1 MEIEKMRIPRSCM
14 LLLLVAASTFALCG
28 SAYSGQSDSK
38 IRQAEFST
46 IVFFVVFAVLTLLI
60 SFWASRRAT
69 SSSEYLTAGSSISSG
84 QNGLAIAGDY
94 MSAGA
99 FLGLS
104 GAIYASGLDGMF
116 LAASYLA
123 SWPIVLF
130 LVAEPLRRLG
140 KYSFAD
146 VLTHKLRERPI
157 RILAGTSTIVIVS
170 FYLVAQMVGAGELI
184 SLLFG
189 IGYGPAVIMVGLL
202 MIVFSTLGGMR
213 AATWVQIIKAILM
226 IGGSAMIAALVLA
239 RFGFNVSDLLKTAA
253 SNHPNGNGITDIRG
267 FAQDAVATLSLGI
280 GVLFGTA
287 GLPHILMRFFT
298 VSDERAARVSVF
310 YATCLIGLFFAMLF
324 IIGYGSIAL
333 LRGDPT
339 YANAG
344 GALFGGNNLAPIHL
358 ARAVGGSLLAGF
370 ISAVAFA
377 TILAVV
383 SGLLIAGASSA
394 ANDLVVGLSDR
405 QLDEYMRLRISRF
418 AAMVLGVLGILLGLA
433 CEGQN
438 VAYLLAL
445 ATAIAASANFPLLLL
460 AIYWDGLTTRGAVVG
475 GTFGLVSSV
484 VLTAMGPTV
493 WSKVLG
499 LGPAIFP
506 YDSPALFTVP
516 LTLFV
521 CWLVSIAK
529 AEPQKDWQFAQPAAL
544 AQYVDSSNA

>member
-1 MEIEKMRIPRSCM
+1 MRFPRNRV
-14 LLLLVAASTFALCG
+14 LLLLATVSIFGACGAAYA
-28 SAYSGQSDSK
+28 AQSDSQS
-38 IRQAEFST
+38 RQADFST

-60 SFWASRRAT
+60 SFWAGRRAT
-69 SSSEYLTAGSSISSG
+69 SSSEYLTAGSSISAG

-157 RILAGTSTIVIVS
+157 RILAGASTIVIVS

-213 AATWVQIIKAILM
+213 AATWVQIIKAVLM
-226 IGGSAMIAALVLA
+226 ICGSAMIATLVLT
-239 RFGFNVSDLLKTAA
+239 RFGFSLSDLLKTAA
-253 SNHPNGNGITDIRG
+253 ANHPNGNSIMDIRG
-267 FAQDAVATLSLGI
+267 FSLDAIATLSLAVGI
-280 GVLFGTA
+280 LFGTA

-298 VSDERAARVSVF
+298 VSDERAARISVF
-310 YATCLIGLFFAMLF
+310 YATCLIALFFTMLF
-324 IIGYGSIAL
+324 FIGYGSIAI
-333 LRGDPT
+333 LRGDAT
-339 YANAG
+339 YASAS

-358 ARAVGGSLLAGF
+358 ASAVGGSVLAGF

-383 SGLLIAGASSA
+383 SGLIIAGASSA
-394 ANDLVVGLSDR
+394 ANDLVVGLSGR
-405 QLDEYMRLRISRF
+405 HLEERTRLRISRIS
-418 AAMVLGVLGILLGLA
+418 ALAIGVLGIVFGLA

-475 GTFGLVSSV
+475 GAVGLVSSV
-484 VLTAMGPTV
+484 VLTSMGPTI

-516 LTLFV
+516 LTLLV

-529 AEPQKDWQFAQPAAL
+529 AEPEKDWRLAQPSV
-544 AQYVDSSNA
+544 AQYAE

>member
-1 MEIEKMRIPRSCM
+1 MRFRRNSV
-14 LLLLVAASTFALCG
+14 LLLLATVSTFGAAG
-28 SAYSGQSDSK
+28 VAYSAQSDSQ
-38 IRQAEFST
+38 IRQADFST
-46 IVFFVVFAVLTLLI
+46 IVFFVVFALLVLLI
-60 SFWASRRAT
+60 GFWGGRRAT
-69 SSSEYLTAGSSISSG
+69 SSSEYLTARSSISAG

-146 VLTHKLRERPI
+146 VLTHKLQERPI
-157 RILAGTSTIVIVS
+157 RILAGASTIVIVS

-213 AATWVQIIKAILM
+213 AATWVQIIKAVLM
-226 IGGSAMIAALVLA
+226 ICGSAMIVVLA
-239 RFGFNVSDLLKTAA
+239 LTRFGFSVSDLLRTAA
-253 SNHPNGNGITDIRG
+253 ANHPNGNTIMDIHG
-267 FAQDAVATLSLGI
+267 FSLDAIATLSLGVGI
-280 GVLFGTA
+280 LFGTA

-298 VSDERAARVSVF
+298 VNDERAARVSVF
-310 YATCLIGLFFAMLF
+310 YATCLIALFFTMLF
-324 IIGYGSIAL
+324 FIGYGSIAI
-333 LRGDPT
+333 LRGDGT
-339 YANAG
+339 YANAS

-358 ARAVGGSLLAGF
+358 ARAVGGSVLAGF

-383 SGLLIAGASSA
+383 SGLIIAGASSA
-394 ANDLVVGLSDR
+394 TNDLVVGLSGR
-405 QLDEYMRLRISRF
+405 HLDERMRLRISRIS
-418 AAMVLGVLGILLGLA
+418 ALALGVLGIVFGLA

-460 AIYWDGLTTRGAVVG
+460 AIYWDGLTTRGAVAG
-475 GTFGLVSSV
+475 GAFGLISSV
-484 VLTAMGPTV
+484 VLTAMGPTI

-516 LTLFV
+516 LTLLV

-529 AEPQKDWQFAQPAAL
+529 AEPERDWRLAQPSV
-544 AQYVDSSNA
+544 AQYVE

>member
-1 MEIEKMRIPRSCM
+1 MRMPRSYM
-14 LLLLVAASTFALCG
+14 LLVLATASTFGVCG
-28 SAYSGQSDSK
+28 SAYSAQSDSH

-226 IGGSAMIAALVLA
+226 IGGSAMIATLVLV
-239 RFGFNVSDLLKTAA
+239 RFGFNVSDLLNMAA
-253 SNHPNGNGITDIRG
+253 SNHPNGNKITDIRG
-267 FAQDAVATLSLGI
+267 FAQDAVATLSLGV

-298 VSDERAARVSVF
+298 VRDERAARVSVF

-333 LRGDPT
+333 LRGDAT
-339 YANAG
+339 YANAS

-358 ARAVGGSLLAGF
+358 ARAVGGSILAGF

-394 ANDLVVGLSDR
+394 TNDLVVGLSGR
-405 QLDEYMRLRISRF
+405 PLDEQMRLRISRF
-418 AAMVLGVLGILLGLA
+418 AAMTLGVLGILLGLA

-460 AIYWDGLTTRGAVVG
+460 AIYWDGLTTRGAVIG

-516 LTLFV
+516 LTLVV

-529 AEPQKDWQFAQPAAL
+529 PEPVEDWRLVQPAV
-544 AQYVDSSNA
+544 AQYVESSNA

>member
-1 MEIEKMRIPRSCM
+1 MRFLRNSV
-14 LLLLVAASTFALCG
+14 LLLLATVSTFGAG
-28 SAYSGQSDSK
+28 GAAYSAQSDSQ
-38 IRQAEFST
+38 IRQADFST

-60 SFWASRRAT
+60 GFWGGRRAT
-69 SSSEYLTAGSSISSG
+69 SSSEYLTARSSISAG

-157 RILAGTSTIVIVS
+157 RILAGASTIVIVS

-213 AATWVQIIKAILM
+213 AATWVQIIKAVLM
-226 IGGSAMIAALVLA
+226 ICGSAMIVVLA
-239 RFGFNVSDLLKTAA
+239 LTRFGFSVSDLLKTAA
-253 SNHPNGNGITDIRG
+253 ANHPNGNTIMDIHG
-267 FAQDAVATLSLGI
+267 FSLDAIATLSLGVGI
-280 GVLFGTA
+280 LFGTA

-298 VSDERAARVSVF
+298 VNDERAARVSVF
-310 YATCLIGLFFAMLF
+310 YATCLIALFFTMLF
-324 IIGYGSIAL
+324 FIGYGSIAI
-333 LRGDPT
+333 LRGDAT
-339 YANAG
+339 YANAS

-358 ARAVGGSLLAGF
+358 ARAVGGSVLAGF

-383 SGLLIAGASSA
+383 SGLIIAGASSA
-394 ANDLVVGLSDR
+394 TNDLVVGLSGR
-405 QLDEYMRLRISRF
+405 HLDERMRLRISRIS
-418 AAMVLGVLGILLGLA
+418 ALALGVLGIVFGLA

-475 GTFGLVSSV
+475 GAFGLISSV
-484 VLTAMGPTV
+484 ALTAMGPTI

-516 LTLFV
+516 LTLLV

-529 AEPQKDWQFAQPAAL
+529 AEPERDSKCVELAL
-544 AQYVDSSNA
+544 T

>member
-1 MEIEKMRIPRSCM
+1 MRFPRNSV
-14 LLLLVAASTFALCG
+14 LLLLATVSTFGAAG
-28 SAYSGQSDSK
+28 VAYSAQSDSQ
-38 IRQAEFST
+38 IRQADFST
-46 IVFFVVFAVLTLLI
+46 IVFFVVFALLVLLI
-60 SFWASRRAT
+60 GFWGGRRAT
-69 SSSEYLTAGSSISSG
+69 SSSEYLTARSSISAG

-146 VLTHKLRERPI
+146 VLTHKLQERPI
-157 RILAGTSTIVIVS
+157 RILAGASTIVIVS

-213 AATWVQIIKAILM
+213 AATWVQIIKAVLM
-226 IGGSAMIAALVLA
+226 ICGSAMIVVLA
-239 RFGFNVSDLLKTAA
+239 LTRFGFSVSDLLRTAA
-253 SNHPNGNGITDIRG
+253 ANHPNGNTIMDIHG
-267 FAQDAVATLSLGI
+267 FSLDAIATLSLGVGI
-280 GVLFGTA
+280 LFGTA

-298 VSDERAARVSVF
+298 VNDERAARVSVF
-310 YATCLIGLFFAMLF
+310 YATCLIALFFTMLF
-324 IIGYGSIAL
+324 FIGYGSIAI
-333 LRGDPT
+333 LRGDAT
-339 YANAG
+339 YANAS
-344 GALFGGNNLAPIHL
+344 GALLGGNNLAPIHL
-358 ARAVGGSLLAGF
+358 ARAVGGSVLAGF

-383 SGLLIAGASSA
+383 SGLIIAGASSA
-394 ANDLVVGLSDR
+394 TNDLVVGLSGR
-405 QLDEYMRLRISRF
+405 HLDERMRLRISRIS
-418 AAMVLGVLGILLGLA
+418 ALALGVLGIVFGLA

-460 AIYWDGLTTRGAVVG
+460 AIYWDGLTTRGAVAG
-475 GTFGLVSSV
+475 GAFGLISSV
-484 VLTAMGPTV
+484 VLTAMGPTI

-516 LTLFV
+516 LTLLV

-529 AEPQKDWQFAQPAAL
+529 AEPERDWRLAQPSV
-544 AQYVDSSNA
+544 AQYVE

>member
-1 MEIEKMRIPRSCM
+1 M
-14 LLLLVAASTFALCG
+14 LVLLATASTFVATNVVY
-28 SAYSGQSDSK
+28 AAKADAQ
-38 IRQAEFST
+38 IHPAEFST
-46 IVFFVVFAVLTLLI
+46 IAFFVIFAVLTLLI
-60 SFWASRRAT
+60 SVLVSRRAT
-69 SSSEYLTAGSSISSG
+69 SSSEYLTAGSSISPG

-146 VLTHKLRERPI
+146 VLAHRLKERPI
-157 RILAGTSTIVIVS
+157 RILAGTSTLVIVT

-189 IGYGPAVIMVGLL
+189 VSYAPAVVMVGLL

-226 IGGSAMIAALVLA
+226 IGGSALIAVLVLA
-239 RFGFNVSDLLKTAA
+239 KYGFNISGLFKTAVG
-253 SNHPNGNGITDIRG
+253 SHPNGNAIMDIRG

-298 VSDERAARVSVF
+298 VSNERAARVSVF

-324 IIGYGSIAL
+324 VIGYGSIAV
-333 LRGDPT
+333 LRSDTT
-339 YANAG
+339 YANAS
-344 GALFGGNNLAPIHL
+344 GALLGGNNLAPIHL
-358 ARAVGGSLLAGF
+358 ARAVGGSILAGF

-394 ANDLVVGLSDR
+394 ANDLVVGLSGR
-405 QLDEYMRLRISRF
+405 HLEERTRLRISRI
-418 AAMVLGVLGILLGLA
+418 AVIVLGVLGILLGLA

-460 AIYWDGLTTRGAVVG
+460 AVYWDGLTTRGAVVG
-475 GTFGLVSSV
+475 GTFGLISSV
-484 VLTAMGPTV
+484 VLTAMGPTI

-506 YDSPALFTVP
+506 YDSPALFTLP
-516 LTLFV
+516 LTLLI

-529 AEPQKDWQFAQPAAL
+529 RDPEKKDWRLAEPAVAQ
-544 AQYVDSSNA
+544 

>member
-1 MEIEKMRIPRSCM
+1 MRFPRNSV
-14 LLLLVAASTFALCG
+14 LLLLATVSTFGAAG
-28 SAYSGQSDSK
+28 AAYSAQADSQ
-38 IRQAEFST
+38 IRQADFST

-60 SFWASRRAT
+60 GFWGGRRAT
-69 SSSEYLTAGSSISSG
+69 SSSEYLTARSSISAG

-146 VLTHKLRERPI
+146 VLTHKLQERPI
-157 RILAGTSTIVIVS
+157 RILAGASTIVIVS

-213 AATWVQIIKAILM
+213 AATWVQIIKAVLM
-226 IGGSAMIAALVLA
+226 ICGSAMIVVLA
-239 RFGFNVSDLLKTAA
+239 LTRFGFSVSDLLKTAA
-253 SNHPNGNGITDIRG
+253 ANHPNGNTIMDIHG
-267 FAQDAVATLSLGI
+267 FSLDAIATLSLGVGI
-280 GVLFGTA
+280 LFGTA

-298 VSDERAARVSVF
+298 VNDERAARVSVF
-310 YATCLIGLFFAMLF
+310 YATCLIALFFTMLF
-324 IIGYGSIAL
+324 FIGYGSIAI
-333 LRGDPT
+333 LRGDAT
-339 YANAG
+339 YANAS

-358 ARAVGGSLLAGF
+358 ARAVGGSVLAGF

-383 SGLLIAGASSA
+383 SGLIIAGASSA
-394 ANDLVVGLSDR
+394 TNDLVVGLSGR
-405 QLDEYMRLRISRF
+405 HLDERMRLRISRIS
-418 AAMVLGVLGILLGLA
+418 ALALGVLGIVFGLA

-475 GTFGLVSSV
+475 GAFGLISSV
-484 VLTAMGPTV
+484 ALTAMGPTI

-516 LTLFV
+516 LTLLV

-529 AEPQKDWQFAQPAAL
+529 AEPERDSKCVELAL
-544 AQYVDSSNA
+544 T

>member
-1 MEIEKMRIPRSCM
+1 MPFPRNSV
-14 LLLLVAASTFALCG
+14 LLLLATVSTFGAAG
-28 SAYSGQSDSK
+28 AAYSAQSDSQ
-38 IRQAEFST
+38 IRQADFST

-60 SFWASRRAT
+60 GFWGGRRAT
-69 SSSEYLTAGSSISSG
+69 SSSEYLTARSSISAG

-146 VLTHKLRERPI
+146 VLTHKLQERPI
-157 RILAGTSTIVIVS
+157 RILAGASTIVIVS

-213 AATWVQIIKAILM
+213 AATWVQIIKAVLM
-226 IGGSAMIAALVLA
+226 ICGSAMIVVLA
-239 RFGFNVSDLLKTAA
+239 LTRFGFSVSDLLKTAA
-253 SNHPNGNGITDIRG
+253 ANHPNGNTIMDIHG
-267 FAQDAVATLSLGI
+267 FSLDAIATLSLGVGI
-280 GVLFGTA
+280 LFGTA

-298 VSDERAARVSVF
+298 VNDERAARVSVF
-310 YATCLIGLFFAMLF
+310 YATCLIALFFTMLF
-324 IIGYGSIAL
+324 FIGYGSIAI
-333 LRGDPT
+333 LRGDAT
-339 YANAG
+339 YANAS

-358 ARAVGGSLLAGF
+358 ARAVGGSVLAGF

-383 SGLLIAGASSA
+383 SGLIIAGASSA
-394 ANDLVVGLSDR
+394 TNDLVVGLSGR
-405 QLDEYMRLRISRF
+405 HLDERMRLRISRIS
-418 AAMVLGVLGILLGLA
+418 ALALGVLGIVFGLA

-460 AIYWDGLTTRGAVVG
+460 AIYWDGLTTRGAVAG
-475 GTFGLVSSV
+475 GAFGLISSV
-484 VLTAMGPTV
+484 VLTAMGPTI

-516 LTLFV
+516 LTLLV

-529 AEPQKDWQFAQPAAL
+529 AEPERDWRLAQPSV
-544 AQYVDSSNA
+544 AQYVE

>member
-1 MEIEKMRIPRSCM
+1 M
-14 LLLLVAASTFALCG
+14 LLLLAIAFTFGACG
-28 SAYSGQSDSK
+28 SAYSAPSDSQ
-38 IRQAEFST
+38 IRQAELST
-46 IVFFVVFAVLTLLI
+46 IVFFVAFAVLTLLI
-60 SFWASRRAT
+60 SFWAAQRAT

-189 IGYGPAVIMVGLL
+189 IGYGPAVIMTGLL

-226 IGGSAMIAALVLA
+226 IGGSAMIATLVLA
-239 RFGFNVSDLLKTAA
+239 RFGFNMSDLFKTAA
-253 SNHPNGNGITDIRG
+253 SNHPSGNKIMGIRG
-267 FAQDAVATLSLGI
+267 FAQDAVATLSLGV

-310 YATCLIGLFFAMLF
+310 YATCLIALFFAMLF
-324 IIGYGSIAL
+324 VIGYGSIAL
-333 LRGDPT
+333 LRGDAT
-339 YANAG
+339 YANAS

-358 ARAVGGSLLAGF
+358 ARAVGGSILAGF

-394 ANDLVVGLSDR
+394 ANDLVVGLSGR
-405 QLDEYMRLRISRF
+405 QLDESKRLRISRI
-418 AAMVLGVLGILLGLA
+418 AATALGVLGILLGLA

-475 GTFGLVSSV
+475 GTFGLIASV

-516 LTLFV
+516 LTLLV
-521 CWLVSIAK
+521 CWLASIAK
-529 AEPQKDWQFAQPAAL
+529 AEPEEDWQLAQPSV
-544 AQYVDSSNA
+544 AQYAE

>member
-1 MEIEKMRIPRSCM
+1 MRFPRNSV
-14 LLLLVAASTFALCG
+14 LLLVATVSTFGAAG
-28 SAYSGQSDSK
+28 VAYSAQSDSQ
-38 IRQAEFST
+38 IRQADFST
-46 IVFFVVFAVLTLLI
+46 IVFFVVFALLVLLI
-60 SFWASRRAT
+60 GFWGGRRAT
-69 SSSEYLTAGSSISSG
+69 SSSEYLTARSSISAG

-157 RILAGTSTIVIVS
+157 RILAGASTIVIVS

-213 AATWVQIIKAILM
+213 AATWVQIIKAVLM
-226 IGGSAMIAALVLA
+226 ICGSAMIVVLA
-239 RFGFNVSDLLKTAA
+239 LTRFGFSVSDLLRTAA
-253 SNHPNGNGITDIRG
+253 ANHPNGNTIMDIHG
-267 FAQDAVATLSLGI
+267 FSLDAIATLSLGVGI
-280 GVLFGTA
+280 LFGTA

-298 VSDERAARVSVF
+298 VNDERAARVSVF
-310 YATCLIGLFFAMLF
+310 YATCLIALFFTMLF
-324 IIGYGSIAL
+324 FIGYGSIAI
-333 LRGDPT
+333 LRGDGT
-339 YANAG
+339 YANAS

-358 ARAVGGSLLAGF
+358 ARAVGGSVLAGF

-383 SGLLIAGASSA
+383 SGLIIAGASSA
-394 ANDLVVGLSDR
+394 TNDLVVGLSGR
-405 QLDEYMRLRISRF
+405 HLDERMRLRISRIS
-418 AAMVLGVLGILLGLA
+418 ALALGVLGIVFGLA

-460 AIYWDGLTTRGAVVG
+460 AIYWDGLTTRGAVAG
-475 GTFGLVSSV
+475 GAFGLISSV
-484 VLTAMGPTV
+484 VLTAMGPTI

-516 LTLFV
+516 LTLLV

-529 AEPQKDWQFAQPAAL
+529 AEPERDWRLAQPSV
-544 AQYVDSSNA
+544 AQYVE

>member
-1 MEIEKMRIPRSCM
+1 M
-14 LLLLVAASTFALCG
+14 LFPALATASIFGVCG
-28 SAYSGQSDSK
+28 SAYAAQPDSQV
-38 IRQAEFST
+38 RQAEFST

-60 SFWASRRAT
+60 SFWAARRAT

-104 GAIYASGLDGMF
+104 GAIYTSGLDGMF

-157 RILAGTSTIVIVS
+157 RILAGVSTIVIVS

-226 IGGSAMIAALVLA
+226 ISGSAMIATLVLV
-239 RFGFNVSDLLKTAA
+239 RFGFNVSDLFKTAV
-253 SNHPNGNGITDIRG
+253 SNHPNGNKIMDIRG
-267 FAQDAVATLSLGI
+267 FAQDAVATLSLGVGI
-280 GVLFGTA
+280 LFGTA

-310 YATCLIGLFFAMLF
+310 YATCLIALFFAMLF
-324 IIGYGSIAL
+324 VIGYGSIAV
-333 LRGDPT
+333 LRGDAT
-339 YANAG
+339 YANASG
-344 GALFGGNNLAPIHL
+344 VLFGGNNLAPIHL
-358 ARAVGGSLLAGF
+358 ARAVGGSILAGF

-394 ANDLVVGLSDR
+394 ANDLVVGLSGR
-405 QLDEYMRLRISRF
+405 QLDERMRLRTSRI
-418 AAMVLGVLGILLGLA
+418 AAMVLGVLGIVLGLA

-484 VLTAMGPTV
+484 VLTAMGPTI

-516 LTLFV
+516 LTLLV
-521 CWLVSIAK
+521 CWLASIAT
-529 AEPQKDWQFAQPAAL
+529 AESEQDWRLARPSV
-544 AQYVDSSNA
+544 AQYVE

>member
-1 MEIEKMRIPRSCM
+1 MRFPRNSV
-14 LLLLVAASTFALCG
+14 LLLVATVSTFGAAG
-28 SAYSGQSDSK
+28 VAYSAQSDSQ
-38 IRQAEFST
+38 IRQADFST
-46 IVFFVVFAVLTLLI
+46 IVFFVVFALLVLLI
-60 SFWASRRAT
+60 GFWGGRRAT
-69 SSSEYLTAGSSISSG
+69 SSSEYLTARSSISAG

-104 GAIYASGLDGMF
+104 GAIYASSLDGMF

-146 VLTHKLRERPI
+146 VLTHKLQERPI
-157 RILAGTSTIVIVS
+157 RILAGASTIVIVS

-213 AATWVQIIKAILM
+213 AATWVQIIKAVLM
-226 IGGSAMIAALVLA
+226 ICGSAMIVVLA
-239 RFGFNVSDLLKTAA
+239 LTRFGFSVSDLLRTAA
-253 SNHPNGNGITDIRG
+253 ANHPNGNTIMDIHG
-267 FAQDAVATLSLGI
+267 FSLDAIATLSLGVGI
-280 GVLFGTA
+280 LFGTA

-298 VSDERAARVSVF
+298 VNDERAARVSVF
-310 YATCLIGLFFAMLF
+310 YATCLIALFFTMLF
-324 IIGYGSIAL
+324 FIGYGSIAI
-333 LRGDPT
+333 LRGDAT
-339 YANAG
+339 YANAS

-358 ARAVGGSLLAGF
+358 ARAVGGSVLAGF

-383 SGLLIAGASSA
+383 SGLIIAGASSA
-394 ANDLVVGLSDR
+394 TNDLVVGLSGR
-405 QLDEYMRLRISRF
+405 HLDERMRLRISRIS
-418 AAMVLGVLGILLGLA
+418 ALALGVLGIVFGLA

-460 AIYWDGLTTRGAVVG
+460 AIYWDGLTTRGAVAG
-475 GTFGLVSSV
+475 GAFGLISSV
-484 VLTAMGPTV
+484 VLTAMGPTI

-516 LTLFV
+516 LTLLV

-529 AEPQKDWQFAQPAAL
+529 AEPERDWRLAQPSV
-544 AQYVDSSNA
+544 AQYVE

>member
-1 MEIEKMRIPRSCM
+1 MRMSRNGMSR
-14 LLLLVAASTFALCG
+14 LLLAIAYTIGVGG
-28 SAYSGQSDSK
+28 SAYSAQSESQA
-38 IRQAEFST
+38 RQADGST
-46 IVFFVVFAVLTLLI
+46 ILFFVVFAVLTLLI
-60 SFWASRRAT
+60 SFWTARRAT

-146 VLTHKLRERPI
+146 VLTHKLRERPV
-157 RILAGTSTIVIVS
+157 RILAGSSTLVIVS

-189 IGYGPAVIMVGLL
+189 IGYTPAIIMVGAL

-213 AATWVQIIKAILM
+213 AATWVQIIKAVLM
-226 IGGSAMIAALVLA
+226 IGGSSMIAALVLV
-239 RFGFNVSDLLKTAA
+239 RFGFDMSNLFKAA
-253 SNHPNGNGITDIRG
+253 VSNHPIGHGIMDVRG
-267 FAQDAVATLSLGI
+267 FAQDGVATLSLGV

-298 VSDERAARVSVF
+298 VSDERAARLSVF
-310 YATCLIGLFFAMLF
+310 YATCLIGLFFVMLF
-324 IIGYGSIAL
+324 FIGYGSIAL
-333 LRGDPT
+333 LRGDAT
-339 YANAG
+339 YASAN

-358 ARAVGGSLLAGF
+358 ARAVGGSILAGF

-394 ANDLVVGLSDR
+394 ANDLVVGLSGR
-405 QLDEYMRLRISRF
+405 QLTERTRLQVSRIS
-418 AAMVLGVLGILLGLA
+418 AVALGVLGILLGLA

-445 ATAIAASANFPLLLL
+445 ATAIAASANFPLLIL
-460 AIYWDGLTTRGAVVG
+460 AIYWDGLTTRGAVIG
-475 GTFGLVSSV
+475 GTFGLISSV
-484 VLTAMGPTV
+484 VLTAMGPTI

-521 CWLVSIAK
+521 CWLVSIAT
-529 AEPQKDWQFAQPAAL
+529 AEAEKDWRLTQPSV
-544 AQYVDSSNA
+544 AQYVE

>member
-1 MEIEKMRIPRSCM
+1 MMRIPRDCVLV
-14 LLLLVAASTFALCG
+14 LLAPVSIFGAVG
-28 SAYSGQSDSK
+28 SAHSAQPAAPQ
-38 IRQAEFST
+38 IRQGELST
-46 IVFFVVFAVLTLLI
+46 ILFFVVFAVLTLLI
-60 SFWASRRAT
+60 SFWVARRGT
-69 SSSEYLTAGSSISSG
+69 NSSEYLTAGSSISSG

-104 GAIYASGLDGMF
+104 GAVYASGLDGMF

-157 RILAGTSTIVIVS
+157 RILAGASTLVIVS

-189 IGYGPAVIMVGLL
+189 IGYEPAVITVGLL

-226 IGGSAMIAALVLA
+226 ISGSALIAALVLA
-239 RFGFNVSDLLKTAA
+239 KFGFNMSDLFKTAV
-253 SNHPNGNGITDIRG
+253 SNHPNGNTIMDIRG
-267 FAQDAVATLSLGI
+267 FAQDAVATLSLGVGI
-280 GVLFGTA
+280 LFGTA

-333 LRGDPT
+333 LRGDAT
-339 YANAG
+339 YANAS
-344 GALFGGNNLAPIHL
+344 GALFGGDNLAPIHL
-358 ARAVGGSLLAGF
+358 ARAVGGNILAGF

-394 ANDLVVGLSDR
+394 ANDLIVGLSGQ
-405 QLDEYMRLRISRF
+405 QLDERMRLRISRI
-418 AAMVLGVLGILLGLA
+418 AAMALGLLGILLGLA

-475 GTFGLVSSV
+475 GTFGLISSV
-484 VLTAMGPTV
+484 ILTAMGPTV

-529 AEPQKDWQFAQPAAL
+529 AEPEEDWRLAQPAV
-544 AQYVDSSNA
+544 AQYVESSNV

>member
-1 MEIEKMRIPRSCM
+1 MRFPRNRV
-14 LLLLVAASTFALCG
+14 LLLLATVSTFGAAG
-28 SAYSGQSDSK
+28 AAYSAQSDSQ
-38 IRQAEFST
+38 IRQADFST

-60 SFWASRRAT
+60 GFWGGRRAT
-69 SSSEYLTAGSSISSG
+69 SSSEYLTARSSISAG

-146 VLTHKLRERPI
+146 VLTHKLQERPI
-157 RILAGTSTIVIVS
+157 RILAGASTIVIVS

-213 AATWVQIIKAILM
+213 AATWVQIIKAVLM
-226 IGGSAMIAALVLA
+226 ICGSAMIVVLA
-239 RFGFNVSDLLKTAA
+239 LTRFGFSVSDLLRTAA
-253 SNHPNGNGITDIRG
+253 ANHPNGNTIMDIHG
-267 FAQDAVATLSLGI
+267 FSLDAIATLSLGVGI
-280 GVLFGTA
+280 LFGTA

-298 VSDERAARVSVF
+298 VNDERAARVSVF
-310 YATCLIGLFFAMLF
+310 YATCLIALFFTMLF
-324 IIGYGSIAL
+324 FIGYGSIAI
-333 LRGDPT
+333 LRGDAT
-339 YANAG
+339 YANAS

-358 ARAVGGSLLAGF
+358 ARAVGGSVLAGF

-383 SGLLIAGASSA
+383 SGLIIAGASSA
-394 ANDLVVGLSDR
+394 TNDLVVGLSGR
-405 QLDEYMRLRISRF
+405 HLDERMRLRISRIS
-418 AAMVLGVLGILLGLA
+418 ALALGVLGIVFGLA

-460 AIYWDGLTTRGAVVG
+460 AIYWDGLTTRGAVAG
-475 GTFGLVSSV
+475 GAFGLISSV
-484 VLTAMGPTV
+484 VLTAMGPTI

-516 LTLFV
+516 LTLLV

-529 AEPQKDWQFAQPAAL
+529 AEPERDWRLAQPSV
-544 AQYVDSSNA
+544 AQYVE

>member
-1 MEIEKMRIPRSCM
+1 MRFPRNSV
-14 LLLLVAASTFALCG
+14 LLLVATVSTFGAAG
-28 SAYSGQSDSK
+28 VAYSAQSDSQ
-38 IRQAEFST
+38 IRQADFST
-46 IVFFVVFAVLTLLI
+46 IVFFVVFALLVLLI
-60 SFWASRRAT
+60 GFWGGRRAT
-69 SSSEYLTAGSSISSG
+69 SSSEYLTARSSISAG

-104 GAIYASGLDGMF
+104 GAIYASSLDGMF

-146 VLTHKLRERPI
+146 VLTHKLQERPI
-157 RILAGTSTIVIVS
+157 RILAGASTIVIVS

-213 AATWVQIIKAILM
+213 AATWVQIIKAVLM
-226 IGGSAMIAALVLA
+226 ICGSAMIVVLA
-239 RFGFNVSDLLKTAA
+239 LTRFGFSVSDLLRTAA
-253 SNHPNGNGITDIRG
+253 ANHPNGNTIMDIHG
-267 FAQDAVATLSLGI
+267 FSLDAIATLSLGVGI
-280 GVLFGTA
+280 LFGTA

-298 VSDERAARVSVF
+298 VNDERAARVSVF
-310 YATCLIGLFFAMLF
+310 YATCLIALFFTMLF
-324 IIGYGSIAL
+324 FIGYGSIAI
-333 LRGDPT
+333 LRGDTT
-339 YANAG
+339 YANAS

-358 ARAVGGSLLAGF
+358 ARAIGGSVLAGF

-383 SGLLIAGASSA
+383 SGLIIAGASSA
-394 ANDLVVGLSDR
+394 TNDLVVGLSGR
-405 QLDEYMRLRISRF
+405 HLDERMRLRISRIS
-418 AAMVLGVLGILLGLA
+418 ALALGVLGIVFGLA

-460 AIYWDGLTTRGAVVG
+460 AIYWDGLTTRGAVAG
-475 GTFGLVSSV
+475 GAFGLISSV
-484 VLTAMGPTV
+484 VLTAMGPTI

-516 LTLFV
+516 LTLLV

-529 AEPQKDWQFAQPAAL
+529 AEPERDWRLAQPSV
-544 AQYVDSSNA
+544 AQYVE

>member
-1 MEIEKMRIPRSCM
+1 MRFPRNSV
-14 LLLLVAASTFALCG
+14 LLLLATVSTFGAAG
-28 SAYSGQSDSK
+28 VAYSAQSDSQ
-38 IRQAEFST
+38 IRQADFST
-46 IVFFVVFAVLTLLI
+46 IVFFVVFALLVLLI
-60 SFWASRRAT
+60 GFWGGRRAT
-69 SSSEYLTAGSSISSG
+69 SSSEYLTARSSISAG

-146 VLTHKLRERPI
+146 VLTHKLQERPI
-157 RILAGTSTIVIVS
+157 RILAGASTIVIVS

-213 AATWVQIIKAILM
+213 AATWVQIIKAVLM
-226 IGGSAMIAALVLA
+226 ICGSAMIVVLA
-239 RFGFNVSDLLKTAA
+239 LTRFGFSVSDLLRTAA
-253 SNHPNGNGITDIRG
+253 ANHPNGNTIMDIHG
-267 FAQDAVATLSLGI
+267 FSLDAIATLSLGVGI
-280 GVLFGTA
+280 LFGTA

-298 VSDERAARVSVF
+298 VNDERAARVSVF
-310 YATCLIGLFFAMLF
+310 YATCLIALFFTMLF
-324 IIGYGSIAL
+324 FIGYGSIAI
-333 LRGDPT
+333 LRGDAT
-339 YANAG
+339 YANAS

-358 ARAVGGSLLAGF
+358 ARAVGGSVLAGF

-383 SGLLIAGASSA
+383 SGLIIAGASSA
-394 ANDLVVGLSDR
+394 TNDLVVGLSGR
-405 QLDEYMRLRISRF
+405 HLDERMRLRISRIS
-418 AAMVLGVLGILLGLA
+418 ALALGVLGIVFGLA

-460 AIYWDGLTTRGAVVG
+460 AIYWDGLTTRGAVAG
-475 GTFGLVSSV
+475 GAFGLISSV
-484 VLTAMGPTV
+484 VLTAMGPTI

-516 LTLFV
+516 LTLLV

-529 AEPQKDWQFAQPAAL
+529 AEPERDWRLAQPSV
-544 AQYVDSSNA
+544 AQYVE

>member
-1 MEIEKMRIPRSCM
+1 M
-14 LLLLVAASTFALCG
+14 LLLLATASTFSVCG
-28 SAYSGQSDSK
+28 SANSAQSDSQ

-60 SFWASRRAT
+60 SCWAARRAT

-226 IGGSAMIAALVLA
+226 IGGSATIATLVLI
-239 RFGFNVSDLLKTAA
+239 RFGFNVSDLFKTAA
-253 SNHPNGNGITDIRG
+253 SSHPIGNKIMEIRG
-267 FAQDAVATLSLGI
+267 FAQDSVATLSLGVGI
-280 GVLFGTA
+280 LFGIA

-298 VSDERAARVSVF
+298 VSDERAARLSVF

-324 IIGYGSIAL
+324 VIGYGSIAL
-333 LRGDPT
+333 LRGDAT
-339 YANAG
+339 YANAS

-358 ARAVGGSLLAGF
+358 ARAVGGSILAGF

-394 ANDLVVGLSDR
+394 ANDLVVGLSGR
-405 QLDEYMRLRISRF
+405 QLDERMRLRISRI
-418 AAMVLGVLGILLGLA
+418 AAMALGVLGILLGLA

-460 AIYWDGLTTRGAVVG
+460 AIYWDGLTTRGAIVG
-475 GTFGLVSSV
+475 GTFGLISSV

-529 AEPQKDWQFAQPAAL
+529 AEPEEDWRLAQPAV
-544 AQYVDSSNA
+544 AQYAESSSA

>member
-1 MEIEKMRIPRSCM
+1 MP
-14 LLLLVAASTFALCG
+14 LLLATASTFGVCG
-28 SAYSGQSDSK
+28 SAYSAESISD
-38 IRQAEFST
+38 IRQAESST

-60 SFWASRRAT
+60 SFWAARRAT

-84 QNGLAIAGDY
+84 QNGFAIAGDY

-146 VLTHKLRERPI
+146 VLTQKLRERPI
-157 RILAGTSTIVIVS
+157 RILAGVSTIVIVS

-189 IGYGPAVIMVGLL
+189 IGYGPAVIVVGLL

-226 IGGSAMIAALVLA
+226 IGGSAMIATLVLA
-239 RFGFNVSDLLKTAA
+239 RFGFNVSDLFKTAV
-253 SNHPNGNGITDIRG
+253 SNHPNGYKIMDIRG
-267 FAQDAVATLSLGI
+267 FAQDGVATLSLGI
-280 GVLFGTA
+280 GILFGTA

-324 IIGYGSIAL
+324 VIGYGSIAL
-333 LRGDPT
+333 LRGDPD
-339 YANAG
+339 YANAS

-358 ARAVGGSLLAGF
+358 ARAVGGSILAGF

-383 SGLLIAGASSA
+383 SGLIIAGASSA
-394 ANDLVVGLSDR
+394 ANDLVVGLSGR
-405 QLDEYMRLRISRF
+405 QLDEGMRLWISRI
-418 AAMVLGVLGILLGLA
+418 AAMALGVLGILLGLA

-460 AIYWDGLTTRGAVVG
+460 AIYWDGLTTLGAVVG
-475 GTFGLVSSV
+475 GTFGIVSSV
-484 VLTAMGPTV
+484 VLTAMGPTI

-506 YDSPALFTVP
+506 YDSPALFTLP
-516 LTLFV
+516 LTLFF
-521 CWLVSIAK
+521 CWIVSIAK
-529 AEPQKDWQFAQPAAL
+529 AEPQGDWRLAQPTAA
-544 AQYVDSSNA
+544 Q

>member
-1 MEIEKMRIPRSCM
+1 MRIPPSCVPV
-14 LLLLVAASTFALCG
+14 LLVIATTLGNIKSAFAANTDA
-28 SAYSGQSDSK
+28 Q
-38 IRQAEFST
+38 IHQAEVST
-46 IVFFVVFAVLTLLI
+46 IAFFVIFAVLTLLI
-60 SFWASRRAT
+60 SVLVSRRAT

-146 VLTHKLRERPI
+146 VLAHKLRERPI
-157 RILAGTSTIVIVS
+157 RILAGASTLVIVT

-189 IGYGPAVIMVGLL
+189 VGYAPAVIIVGLL

-213 AATWVQIIKAILM
+213 AATWVQIIKAVLM
-226 IGGSAMIAALVLA
+226 IGGSALIATLVLA
-239 RFGFNVSDLLKTAA
+239 RFGFNVSGLFKTAVG
-253 SNHPNGNGITDIRG
+253 NHPNGNAIMDIRG
-267 FAQDAVATLSLGI
+267 FAQDAVATLSLGV

-298 VSDERAARVSVF
+298 VSDERAARMSVF

-324 IIGYGSIAL
+324 VIGYGSIAI
-333 LRGDPT
+333 LRGDTT
-339 YANAG
+339 YANAS
-344 GALFGGNNLAPIHL
+344 GALLGGNNLAPIHL
-358 ARAVGGSLLAGF
+358 ARAIGGTMLAGF

-394 ANDLVVGLSDR
+394 ANDLVVGLSGR
-405 QLDEYMRLRISRF
+405 HIDERTRLRISRI
-418 AAMVLGVLGILLGLA
+418 AVIVLGILGVLLGLA

-475 GTFGLVSSV
+475 GTFGLISSIA
-484 VLTAMGPTV
+484 LTALGPTI

-506 YDSPALFTVP
+506 YDSPALFTLP
-516 LTLFV
+516 LTLLV
-521 CWLVSIAK
+521 CWLVSIAGRDP
-529 AEPQKDWQFAQPAAL
+529 EKDWRLADPAVAR
-544 AQYVDSSNA
+544 

>member
-1 MEIEKMRIPRSCM
+1 MMRIPRKRM
-14 LLLLVAASTFALCG
+14 LLLATAYTFGVCG
-28 SAYSGQSDSK
+28 SAYSAESASD

-46 IVFFVVFAVLTLLI
+46 IVFFVVFAALTLLI
-60 SFWASRRAT
+60 SFWAGRRAT

-84 QNGLAIAGDY
+84 QNGFAIAGDY

-146 VLTHKLRERPI
+146 VLAHKLRERPI

-170 FYLVAQMVGAGELI
+170 FYLIAQMVGAGELI

-189 IGYGPAVIMVGLL
+189 IGYGPAVIMTGLL

-213 AATWVQIIKAILM
+213 AATWVQIIKAVLM
-226 IGGSAMIAALVLA
+226 LGGSAMIVTLALA
-239 RFGFNVSDLLKTAA
+239 RFGFNVSDLFKTAVN
-253 SNHPNGNGITDIRG
+253 NHPNGYNILNIRG
-267 FAQDAVATLSLGI
+267 FAQDGVATLSLGVGI
-280 GVLFGTA
+280 LFGTA

-310 YATCLIGLFFAMLF
+310 YATCLIALFFSMLF
-324 IIGYGSIAL
+324 VIGYGSIAL
-333 LRGDPT
+333 LRGDPA
-339 YANAG
+339 YANAS

-358 ARAVGGSLLAGF
+358 AKAVGGSILAGF

-383 SGLLIAGASSA
+383 SGLIIAGASSA
-394 ANDLVVGLSDR
+394 ANDLVVGLSGR
-405 QLDEYMRLRISRF
+405 QLDEGMRLWISRV
-418 AAMVLGVLGILLGLA
+418 AAMTLGVLGILLGLL

-484 VLTAMGPTV
+484 VLTAMGPTI

-506 YDSPALFTVP
+506 YDSPALFTLP
-516 LTLFV
+516 LTLVV

-529 AEPQKDWQFAQPAAL
+529 AEPQGDWRLAQPTAA
-544 AQYVDSSNA
+544 Q

>member
-1 MEIEKMRIPRSCM
+1 MRFPRNGV
-14 LLLLVAASTFALCG
+14 LLLLATVSTFGAG
-28 SAYSGQSDSK
+28 GAAYSAQSDSQ
-38 IRQAEFST
+38 IRQADFST

-60 SFWASRRAT
+60 GFWGGRRAT
-69 SSSEYLTAGSSISSG
+69 SSSEYLTARSSISAG

-157 RILAGTSTIVIVS
+157 RILAGASTIVIVS

-213 AATWVQIIKAILM
+213 AATWVQIIKAVLM
-226 IGGSAMIAALVLA
+226 ICGSAMIVALALA
-239 RFGFNVSDLLKTAA
+239 RFGFSVSDLLKTAA
-253 SNHPNGNGITDIRG
+253 ANHPNGNSIMDIHG
-267 FAQDAVATLSLGI
+267 FSLDAIATLSLGVGI
-280 GVLFGTA
+280 LFGTA

-298 VSDERAARVSVF
+298 VNDERAARVSVF
-310 YATCLIGLFFAMLF
+310 YATCLIALFFTMLF
-324 IIGYGSIAL
+324 FIGYGSIAI
-333 LRGDPT
+333 LRDDAT
-339 YANAG
+339 YANAS

-358 ARAVGGSLLAGF
+358 ARAVGGSVLAGF

-383 SGLLIAGASSA
+383 SGLIIAGTSSA
-394 ANDLVVGLSDR
+394 ANDLVVGLSGR
-405 QLDEYMRLRISRF
+405 HLDERMRLRISRIS
-418 AAMVLGVLGILLGLA
+418 ALALGVLGIVFGLA

-475 GTFGLVSSV
+475 GAFGLISSV
-484 VLTAMGPTV
+484 VLTAMGPTI

-499 LGPAIFP
+499 FGPAIFP

-516 LTLFV
+516 LTLLV

-529 AEPQKDWQFAQPAAL
+529 AEPERDWRLAQPSV
-544 AQYVDSSNA
+544 AQYVE

>member
-1 MEIEKMRIPRSCM
+1 MRMSRNGMSR
-14 LLLLVAASTFALCG
+14 LLLAIAYTIGVGG
-28 SAYSGQSDSK
+28 SAYSAQSESQA
-38 IRQAEFST
+38 RQADGST
-46 IVFFVVFAVLTLLI
+46 ILFFVVFAVLTLLI
-60 SFWASRRAT
+60 SFWTARRAT

-146 VLTHKLRERPI
+146 VLTHKLRERPV
-157 RILAGTSTIVIVS
+157 RILAGSSTLVIVS

-189 IGYGPAVIMVGLL
+189 IGYTPAIIMVGAL

-213 AATWVQIIKAILM
+213 AATWVQIIKAVLM
-226 IGGSAMIAALVLA
+226 IGGSSMIAALVLV
-239 RFGFNVSDLLKTAA
+239 RFGFDMSNLFKAA
-253 SNHPNGNGITDIRG
+253 VSNHPIGHGIMDVRG
-267 FAQDAVATLSLGI
+267 FAQDGVATLSLGV

-298 VSDERAARVSVF
+298 VSDERAARLSVF
-310 YATCLIGLFFAMLF
+310 YATCLIGLFFVMLF
-324 IIGYGSIAL
+324 FIGYGSIAL
-333 LRGDPT
+333 LRGDAT
-339 YANAG
+339 YASAN

-358 ARAVGGSLLAGF
+358 ARAVGGSILAGF

-394 ANDLVVGLSDR
+394 ANDLVVGLSGR
-405 QLDEYMRLRISRF
+405 QLTERTRLQVSRIS
-418 AAMVLGVLGILLGLA
+418 AVALGVLGILLGLA

-445 ATAIAASANFPLLLL
+445 ATAIAASANFPLLIL
-460 AIYWDGLTTRGAVVG
+460 AIYWDGLTTRGAVIG
-475 GTFGLVSSV
+475 GTFGLISSV
-484 VLTAMGPTV
+484 VLTAMGPTI

-506 YDSPALFTVP
+506 YDSPALVTLP
-516 LTLFV
+516 LTLLV
-521 CWLVSIAK
+521 CWLVSITK
-529 AEPQKDWQFAQPAAL
+529 AEPEGDWRLTGPSVAR
-544 AQYVDSSNA
+544 YVE

>member
-1 MEIEKMRIPRSCM
+1 MRISRNSMP
-14 LLLLVAASTFALCG
+14 LLLATASTFGVCG
-28 SAYSGQSDSK
+28 SAYSAESISD
-38 IRQAEFST
+38 IRQAESST

-60 SFWASRRAT
+60 SFWAGRRAT
-69 SSSEYLTAGSSISSG
+69 SSSEYLTAGSSISPG

-157 RILAGTSTIVIVS
+157 RILAGASTLVIVS

-213 AATWVQIIKAILM
+213 AATWVQIIKAVLM
-226 IGGSAMIAALVLA
+226 ICGSAMIVMLALT
-239 RFGFNVSDLLKTAA
+239 RFGFSVSDLLKTAA
-253 SNHPNGNGITDIRG
+253 ANHPNGNTIMDIHG
-267 FAQDAVATLSLGI
+267 FSLDAIATLSLGVGI
-280 GVLFGTA
+280 LFGTA

-298 VSDERAARVSVF
+298 VNDERAARVSVF
-310 YATCLIGLFFAMLF
+310 YATCLIALFFTMLF
-324 IIGYGSIAL
+324 FIGYGSIAI
-333 LRGDPT
+333 LRGDAT
-339 YANAG
+339 YATAS

-358 ARAVGGSLLAGF
+358 ARAVGGSVLAGF

-383 SGLLIAGASSA
+383 SGLIIAGASSA
-394 ANDLVVGLSDR
+394 ANDLVVGLSGR
-405 QLDEYMRLRISRF
+405 QLDERMRLRISRIS
-418 AAMVLGVLGILLGLA
+418 ALALGVLGIVFGLA

-460 AIYWDGLTTRGAVVG
+460 AIYWDGLTTRGAVAG
-475 GTFGLVSSV
+475 GTFGLISSV
-484 VLTAMGPTV
+484 VLTAMGPTI

-529 AEPQKDWQFAQPAAL
+529 AEPERDWRLAQPSV
-544 AQYVDSSNA
+544 AQYVE

>member
-1 MEIEKMRIPRSCM
+1 MRIPRNRV
-14 LLLLVAASTFALCG
+14 LLFLVAVSTFGAGGL
-28 SAYSGQSDSK
+28 AYSAQSGSQ
-38 IRQAEFST
+38 IHQAELST
-46 IVFFVVFAVLTLLI
+46 IGFFVVFAALTLLI
-60 SFWASRRAT
+60 SLWAARRAT
-69 SSSEYLTAGSSISSG
+69 SSSEYLTAGSAVSSG

-104 GAIYASGLDGMF
+104 GVIYTSGLDGMF

-157 RILAGTSTIVIVS
+157 RILAGASTLVIVS

-189 IGYGPAVIMVGLL
+189 IGYGSAVFMVGLL

-226 IGGSAMIAALVLA
+226 IGGSAMIATLVLI
-239 RFGFNVSDLLKTAA
+239 RFGFNMSDLFKTAA
-253 SNHPNGNGITDIRG
+253 SNHPNGSKIMDIRG
-267 FAQDAVATLSLGI
+267 FAQDAVATLSLGV

-324 IIGYGSIAL
+324 VIGYGSIAL
-333 LRGDPT
+333 LRGDAT
-339 YANAG
+339 YADAS

-358 ARAVGGSLLAGF
+358 ARAVGGSILAGF

-394 ANDLVVGLSDR
+394 ANDLVVGLSGR
-405 QLDEYMRLRISRF
+405 QLDERMRLRISRI
-418 AAMVLGVLGILLGLA
+418 AAMALGVLGILLGLA

-445 ATAIAASANFPLLLL
+445 ATAVAASANFPLLFL

-475 GTFGLVSSV
+475 GTFGLISSV

-521 CWLVSIAK
+521 CWLVSIAR
-529 AEPQKDWQFAQPAAL
+529 AEPEVDWRLAQPAV
-544 AQYVDSSNA
+544 AQYVESSNA

>member
-1 MEIEKMRIPRSCM
+1 M
-14 LLLLVAASTFALCG
+14 LLLFATASTFGVCG
-28 SAYSGQSDSK
+28 PAYSAQSDSQ
-38 IRQAEFST
+38 IRQAESST
-46 IVFFVVFAVLTLLI
+46 IVFFVVFAMLTLLI
-60 SFWASRRAT
+60 SFWAARRAT
-69 SSSEYLTAGSSISSG
+69 NSSEYLTAGSSISSG

-157 RILAGTSTIVIVS
+157 RILAGASTLVIVS

-189 IGYGPAVIMVGLL
+189 IGYAPSVVMVGLL
-202 MIVFSTLGGMR
+202 MI
-213 AATWVQIIKAILM
+213 
-226 IGGSAMIAALVLA
+226 GGSVMLAALVLA

-253 SNHPNGNGITDIRG
+253 TNHPNGNKIMDIRG
-267 FAQDAVATLSLGI
+267 FAQDAVATLSLGVGI
-280 GVLFGTA
+280 LFGTA

-310 YATCLIGLFFAMLF
+310 YATCLIGLFFAILF
-324 IIGYGSIAL
+324 VIGYGSIAI
-333 LRGDPT
+333 LRGDAT
-339 YANAG
+339 YASAS

-358 ARAVGGSLLAGF
+358 ARAVGGSILAGF

-394 ANDLVVGLSDR
+394 ANDLVVGLSGR
-405 QLDEYMRLRISRF
+405 QLDERMRLRISRF
-418 AAMVLGVLGILLGLA
+418 AAMALGVLGILLGLA

-475 GTFGLVSSV
+475 GTFGLISSV
-484 VLTAMGPTV
+484 VLTAMGPTI
-493 WSKVLG
+493 WSKVLN
-499 LGPAIFP
+499 LGPALFP

-516 LTLFV
+516 LTLLI
-521 CWLVSIAK
+521 CWLVSIAT
-529 AEPQKDWQFAQPAAL
+529 AESEKDWRLAQPSV
-544 AQYVDSSNA
+544 AQYVD